1 MIAVLYTNINKFFV
15 LFYLQ
20 PDTKDQVYQT
30 MTFFLQREDIDIQA
44 NTLKA
49 IGCICIR
56 HYEFMLE
63 NELKLFYHKIL
74 TSEEA
79 PLRMKVEVLVNIEN
93 YLVEE
98 ENRMIQQDLE
108 CK

>member
-1 MIAVLYTNINKFFV
+1 
-15 LFYLQ
+15 
-20 PDTKDQVYQT
+20 
-30 MTFFLQREDIDIQA
+30 MTYFLQRDDIDIQT

-49 IGCICIR
+49 VGSICIR

-63 NELKLFYHKIL
+63 NELKGFYHRQL
-74 TSEEA
+74 TSEDA
-79 PLRMKVEVLVNIEN
+79 PLKMKVEVLMNIEN

-108 CK
+108 CE